1 MGVTGPDL
9 TAAVGLDWLLL
20 LCPEIP
26 FAFVRSA
33 LILVWIHDPG
43 IPSPNPNN
51 KKVKKNRIKASQFS
65 VIRWERTVPCSRA
78 NSMCFFFENQ
88 KVQE

>member
-1 MGVTGPDL
+1 MFVFFPLFFGAEEDVVGSRVRLMGVTGPDL

-20 LCPEIP
+20 LLGPEMP

-33 LILVWIHDPG
+33 LILVWIQDPG

-51 KKVKKNRIKASQFS
+51 NKREKY
-65 VIRWERTVPCSRA
+65 
-78 NSMCFFFENQ
+78 NQ
-88 KVQE
+88 S